1 MMKRKRSLK
10 ERIKIAEKKLKNT
23 DITDIDEKID
33 NMADLL
39 SLYLE
44 NPVVYISDIKLLSS
58 ELRPLLDEVI

>member
-1 MMKRKRSLK
+1 MKRKRSLK

-23 DITDIDEKID
+23 DITDIDKKID